1 MSQQTRKQLNTTLRI
16 LRNFAQTRIVADDDV
31 GMHAKTA
38 KQTGSLSLSTGA
50 TTNKKVSLSFST
62 GAATS
67 EKLFQGSD
75 AESVASGSEES
86 DNLK

>member
-1 MSQQTRKQLNTTLRI
+1 MRKNSIRFKIKNQGYDGI
-16 LRNFAQTRIVADDDV
+16 MFDIEIADDDV
-31 GMHAKTA
+31 GMHTKTA

-50 TTNKKVSLSFST
+50 NTNKKVSLSFST
-62 GAATS
+62 GAAPS
-67 EKLFQGSD
+67 EKLFQESD